1 MDAMKEIVYLPT
13 LADLLKLPVFHDAHI
28 LSDTGTEHPVGGVF
42 LSEIPDYDDWV
53 TENELV
59 VTNCYALYNRPELLC
74 NFVSRLSELGV
85 AGVCIKPDR
94 FLGGAVPADMVA
106 SARHL
111 GFPLIEL
118 PAGIRFSDI
127 TKAVTDELLRRQTA
141 ALRNSLAVGE
151 LLTRTIAEGATLEEI
166 AGTVREITGRSVLI
180 LDAINHRHAV
190 ALSAIDARHWPQPES
205 PIFFKEVFQDAD
217 RYEIET
223 AGNAFGSLFLFGERT
238 GPELQYEL
246 LEQILLAI
254 PLEITRFHLVHQ
266 DGERSFRDFFLH
278 LLSDQLMDDAV
289 EQERAKSLGFC
300 LSDRHMILAV
310 RMRKDEREN
319 LHGMLFHR
327 TVFLRAV
334 REIIGNSA
342 ESIRYIENGGDTL
355 VLLSS
360 ADAGSS
366 VSQLPKLLCSR
377 LESYLAEHTEMSV
390 AVGCSRPHVG
400 ISGLISCSKEADL
413 ALRAAAS
420 RRKSTA
426 LRFDDLGILSLLY
439 ANDTNQEVIA
449 FIKEV
454 LRELVNPSF
463 SKGTELLETLGSYFQ
478 HLGNQRKMGE
488 ELYIHYNTVAYRLKQ
503 IQEITGR
510 RFSDPEDRM
519 LLELA
524 LYLYRFFQS

>member
-1 MDAMKEIVYLPT
+1 MDVMIENAYLPT
-13 LADLLKLPVFHDAHI
+13 LADLLKLPVFNDAHI
-28 LSDTGTEHPVGGVF
+28 LSDAGTEHPVGGVF

-59 VTNCYALYNRPELLC
+59 VTNCYALYNRPELLRS
-74 NFVSRLSELGV
+74 FVPRLSELGV

-94 FLGGAVPADMVA
+94 FLGGVVPADMVA

-118 PAGIRFSDI
+118 PAGIRFSEI

-141 ALRNSLAVGE
+141 ALRSSLAVGE

-166 AGTVREITGRSVLI
+166 VGTVREITGRSVLI
-180 LDAINHRHAV
+180 LDAINHRQAA
-190 ALSAIDARHWPQPES
+190 ALNLIDTRRWPQPES
-205 PIFFKEVFQDAD
+205 PDFFKEVFQEAD

-223 AGNAFGSLFLFGERT
+223 AGNTFGALFLFGERN
-238 GPELQYEL
+238 GPELQREL

-266 DGERSFRDFFLH
+266 DEEKAFRDFFFH
-278 LLSDQLMDDAV
+278 LLSDQVKDDAV
-289 EQERAKSLGFC
+289 EQERAKSLGFR

-310 RMRKDEREN
+310 RMRKDESAN

-327 TVFLRAV
+327 TVFHRAV
-334 REIIGNSA
+334 REIIGNSV
-342 ESIRYIENGGDTL
+342 ESVRYIENGGDTL

-360 ADAGSS
+360 ADTDFFF
-366 VSQLPKLLCSR
+366 SQLPKKLCST
-377 LESYLAEHTEMSV
+377 LTSYLAEHTEMSV
-390 AVGCSRPHVG
+390 AVGCSRPHAG

-420 RRKSTA
+420 RRESKA

-439 ANDTNQEVIA
+439 ANDPNQEVTA
-449 FIKEV
+449 FVKDVLKE
-454 LRELVNPSF
+454 LIDPTF
-463 SKGTELLETLGSYFQ
+463 PKGAELLETLGSYFR

-503 IQEITGR
+503 IQEITGK

-524 LYLYRFFQS
+524 LYLYRFFQP